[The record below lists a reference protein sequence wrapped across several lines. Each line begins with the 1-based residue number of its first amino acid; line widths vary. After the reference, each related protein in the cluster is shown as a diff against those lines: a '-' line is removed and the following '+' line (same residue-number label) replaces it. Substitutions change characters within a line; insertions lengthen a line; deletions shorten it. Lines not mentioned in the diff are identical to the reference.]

1 MGRRGHQ
8 GGFSLIEVM
17 ISVLILAV
25 GLLGAAAIQL
35 TALKYTDSSTMRSQ
49 ASFIAYDMMDR
60 IRANPDLS
68 YALANLTS
76 ITTTTGTTLYGSP
89 RDQDWNDFA
98 SNIQSF
104 AGPVN
109 GQGSSIVVT
118 GRVVTVTVQWCDQ
131 RAMGTNDC
139 TSAMQSFALT
149 SRVAIDTGIK

>member
-1 MGRRGHQ
+1 MRQYHQ
-8 GGFSLIEVM
+8 QAGFSLIEVL

-35 TALKYTDSSTMRSQ
+35 NALKYTDSSTMRSQ

-60 IRANPDLS
+60 IRANPDGS

-76 ITTTTGTTLYGSP
+76 IVSSSGTSLYGSP

-98 SNIQSF
+98 LNIRNF
-104 AGPVN
+104 AGGVY
-109 GQGSSIVVT
+109 GQGSSIVVN

-131 RAMGTNDC
+131 RAMATADC

-149 SRVAIDTGIK
+149 SRVAIDTGIQ